1 MSAPLIVLVGPMG
14 VGKSTVGQLL
24 AVRLDTGYRDTDEDI
39 VTAQGRA
46 IAEIFVDEGEAA
58 FRALEKAAVRTALAE
73 HEGVLSLGGGA
84 ILDADTRA
92 LLAGQRVVYLSMD
105 VEEAVKRTGL
115 NAARPLLA
123 VNPRK
128 QWRELMEARRHLYE
142 EVATA
147 VVATDGRTPEEVTEA
162 ALDAVELKTVSP
174 GGQPPD
180 PRPEDAVVNDVTRIE
195 IGGTAG
201 SDPYEVLVGRQLLGE
216 LGGLIG
222 TKAKRVAVIHPEAL
236 AETGDALRADL
247 AEQGYEAI
255 AIQVPNAE
263 EAKTA
268 EVAAYCWKA
277 LGQSGFT
284 RTDVIVGVGGGA
296 STDLAGFVAA
306 TWLRGV
312 RWIAVPTTVLAM
324 VDAAVGGKTGIN
336 TAEGK
341 NLVGSF
347 HPPAGVLCDLAA
359 LDSLPVND
367 YVSGLAEV
375 IKAGF
380 IADPA
385 ILDLIESDPQA
396 ARTPAGPHTAELI
409 VRSIKVKAEV
419 VSSDLKEAG
428 LREILNYGHTLGHAI
443 EKNER
448 YKWRHGA
455 AVSVG
460 MHFAAELGRLA
471 GRLDDATADRHRTI
485 LEAVGLPLHYRYDQW
500 PKLVENMKVDKK
512 SRGDLLR
519 FIVLDGLAKPTVLEG
534 PDPAVL
540 LAAYGEVGE

>member
-24 AVRLDTGYRDTDEDI
+24 AERLGTGYRDTDEDI

-58 FRALEKAAVRTALAE
+58 FRALEKEAVRTALVE
-73 HEGVLSLGGGA
+73 HEGVLALGGGA

-147 VVATDGRTPEEVTEA
+147 VVATDGRTPEEVTQA
-162 ALDAVELKTVSP
+162 ALDAVELTVSP
-174 GGQPPD
+174 GGRPQD
-180 PRPEDAVVNDVTRIE
+180 PRPEDAVVSEVTRIE

-380 IADPA
+380 IADPG

-471 GRLDDATADRHRTI
+471 GRLDDATADRHRAI